1 MIISVNNNQYKPSRS
16 GLVKLKNTTAN
27 TANIIIGKVICFRCG
42 DEVFYNNKASK
53 WVALIKPI
61 GQESEKKLLGIKFK
75 RRKNYRKSVNVRRQN
90 VLAQVVVLIKG
101 SERTPSDNS
110 GA

>member
-1 MIISVNNNQYKPSRS
+1 MIISVNNNQYKLSRF

-27 TANIIIGKVICFRCG
+27 IANIIIGKVICFKCG
-42 DEVFYNNKASK
+42 DEVFYNSENSK

-61 GQESEKKLLGIKFK
+61 GREREKKLLGKKFK
-75 RRKNYRKSVNVRRQN
+75 RRKNYKKSANVKRQN
-90 VLAQVVVLIKG
+90 VLAQVMILIKD
-101 SERTPSDNS
+101 SERMQSDSS